1 MKTPTL
7 RLCGCVLT
15 FLIFFLPSCTKPP
28 SVIPPPTTD
37 WIKGA
42 DMSFL
47 QEVRASGKVF
57 YNREGVAEDML
68 QTLRGAG
75 ANTVR
80 LKLWYNPATQEASFA
95 TVKALAAEV
104 RAAGLKLLLTVHY
117 SDTWADPAH
126 QAKPQAW
133 QSLGF
138 EALQDSVSAYTAAI
152 MREIKPDYIQ
162 IGNEINDGF
171 LWEDGRRTNAEQF
184 KTLLQKGIAAVRAHD
199 ANTKANTKI
208 VLHFAGTVGAMDFFE
223 EMRGLDY
230 DLIGVS
236 YYPLWHGS
244 DLLVLEQTLRD
255 LGEAFGKSV
264 FIAETSYPF
273 SFGWNDWTNNVIGS
287 QAQIL
292 PDFAATPEGQK
303 AYFQKI
309 LSFSET
315 VPNVVGACY
324 WGAAWVSYNGDT
336 ATNGSTWE
344 NQAFWDFE
352 GRALPI
358 LEAFY

>member
-1 MKTPTL
+1 
-7 RLCGCVLT
+7 
-15 FLIFFLPSCTKPP
+15 
-28 SVIPPPTTD
+28 
-37 WIKGA
+37 
-42 DMSFL
+42 MSFL

-57 YNREGVAEDML
+57 YNRAGVAEDML

-80 LKLWYNPATQEASFA
+80 LKLWYAPATAEARFA

-104 RAAGLKLLLTVHY
+104 RAAGMKVLLTVHY

-126 QAKPQAW
+126 QTKPQAW
-133 QSLGF
+133 QSLDF
-138 EALQDSVSAYTAAI
+138 EQLQDSVSAYTTGI

-171 LWEDGRRTNAEQF
+171 LWEEGRRANSEQF
-184 KTLLQKGIAAVRAHD
+184 KTLLQKGIAAVRAYD
-199 ANTKANTKI
+199 ADTKI
-208 VLHFAGTVGAMDFFE
+208 ILHFAGTVGAIDFFE

-230 DLIGVS
+230 DLIGLS
-236 YYPLWHGS
+236 YYPLWHGRELS
-244 DLLVLEQTLRD
+244 VLEQTLGD
-255 LGEAFGKSV
+255 LGEAFDKPV

-273 SFGWNDWTNNVIGS
+273 SFGWNDWTNNIIGS
-287 QAQIL
+287 QEQIL
-292 PDFAATPEGQK
+292 PEFAATPDGQK

-324 WGAAWVSYNGDT
+324 WGAAWVSYKGDT

-344 NQAFWDFE
+344 NQALWDFE

-358 LEAFY
+358 LEAFF

>member
-1 MKTPTL
+1 
-7 RLCGCVLT
+7 
-15 FLIFFLPSCTKPP
+15 
-28 SVIPPPTTD
+28 
-37 WIKGA
+37 
-42 DMSFL
+42 MSFL

-57 YNREGVAEDML
+57 YNRAGVAEDML

-80 LKLWYNPATQEASFA
+80 LKLWYDPATAEARFA

-104 RAAGLKLLLTVHY
+104 RAAGMKVLLTVHY

-126 QAKPQAW
+126 QTKPQAW

-138 EALQDSVSAYTAAI
+138 EQLQDSVWAYTTAI

-171 LWEDGRRTNAEQF
+171 LWEEGRRANSEQF
-184 KTLLQKGIAAVRAHD
+184 KTLLQKGIAAVRAYD
-199 ANTKANTKI
+199 ADTKI
-208 VLHFAGTVGAMDFFE
+208 ILHFAGTVGAIDFFE

-230 DLIGVS
+230 DLIGLS
-236 YYPLWHGS
+236 YYPLWHGRELS
-244 DLLVLEQTLRD
+244 VLEQTLGD
-255 LGEAFGKSV
+255 LGEAFDKPV

-273 SFGWNDWTNNVIGS
+273 SFGWNDWTNNIIGS
-287 QAQIL
+287 QEQIL
-292 PDFAATPEGQK
+292 PEFAATPDGQK

-324 WGAAWVSYNGDT
+324 WGAAWVSYKGDT

-344 NQAFWDFE
+344 NQALWDFE

-358 LEAFY
+358 LEAFF